1 MSHGPYSVFTGIT
14 VASAA
19 STSGEVDL
27 SRAWKTVY
35 LDIGTMST
43 GMAIN
48 IWAAHATTADGG
60 TYRPVYHPT
69 VNAAT
74 VLTNPFVISGV
85 VGANGGCVPMPN
97 GLRYFKVVLTGVV
110 SGGALFK
117 AICSD

>member
-1 MSHGPYSVFTGIT
+1 MSHGPGSVFTPAAQ

-19 STSGEVDL
+19 STSGEFDL
-27 SRAWKTVY
+27 TRFWKTVY

-48 IWAAHATTADGG
+48 IHASVESGG
-60 TYRPVYHPT
+60 TFRPVYHPT

-74 VLTNPFVISGV
+74 VATNPFVISGV
-85 VGANGGCVPMPN
+85 VGTNGGIVPIPN

-110 SGGALFK
+110 SGGAIFK